1 MADPVTEAPPAPK
14 GKGSKKKILGLP
26 VPVAVGAA
34 AGLAALGYLWWRS
47 KAKKPG
53 SATTSASTSTTASSD
68 LNAELAELQ
77 SEIDE
82 LMGQGSGSG
91 GGGGGGGTSTITSTS
106 TSTRS
111 PVSTQPPTLTRAKNP
126 VTGLRVTSTGYTSVS
141 LQWDS
146 SKGATDYLVSV
157 RDRSNSGK
165 LVTSQKTAG
174 TSVRVGNLHRKKE
187 YDFRVRAQPGGTGGR
202 DASVTATTK

>member
-53 SATTSASTSTTASSD
+53 SATTSTSTSTTASTD

-111 PVSTQPPTLTRAKNP
+111 PVSAKNP

>member
-1 MADPVTEAPPAPK
+1 MADPVTEAPPAPM

-111 PVSTQPPTLTRAKNP
+111 PVSAKNP

>member
-53 SATTSASTSTTASSD
+53 SATTSTSTTASTD

-111 PVSTQPPTLTRAKNP
+111 PVSAKNP